1 MGAMKHLWQELTD
14 GGYYIEAAEG
24 EEEFESE
31 LLNLIGYFGDIDKG
45 ADMFKQ
51 GVTLKQIEKEYA
63 GMLPDWVY
71 LLLKEGK

>member
-24 EEEFESE
+24 EEEIESE
-31 LLNLIGYFGDIDKG
+31 LLNLIGYFNDIDKG

-51 GVTLKQIEKEYA
+51 GVTIKQIEKEYSD
-63 GMLPDWVY
+63 MPSEWVY
-71 LLLKEGK
+71 NLLKEGN